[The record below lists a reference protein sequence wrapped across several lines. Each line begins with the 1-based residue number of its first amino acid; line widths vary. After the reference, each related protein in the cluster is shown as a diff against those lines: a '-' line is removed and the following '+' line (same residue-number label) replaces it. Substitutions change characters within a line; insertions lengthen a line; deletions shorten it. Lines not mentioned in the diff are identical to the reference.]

1 MLRALSR
8 RLGMHLVAAVVASAA
23 WLSTGLVAL
32 AQEAAEEGAAP
43 AEAATAAGGGGLGT
57 GAIIGI
63 VVVLL
68 VAVAL
73 IVVILK
79 GRSGAKEVDKEFQ
92 PGPPDRPAKPL
103 AETAREAAASRPP
116 EPEPANEVPPGA
128 LALLEGIDGPLSGRR
143 YELKIGHVVIGRDPN
158 ECMVHI
164 SETEDA
170 SISRKH
176 AEIVWETGTWSVR
189 CLTDKTFAV
198 NGEPSSQGSSHA
210 LSSGD
215 LITCGRST
223 FEFTSA

>member
-1 MLRALSR
+1 MLRALSC
-8 RLGMHLVAAVVASAA
+8 RLGLQLVTVMAASVA

-43 AEAATAAGGGGLGT
+43 VEAATAAGGGGLGT

-63 VVVLL
+63 VVVL
-68 VAVAL
+68 VIAAAL

-79 GRSGAKEVDKEFQ
+79 GRSGAKAVDKEFQ
-92 PGPPDRPAKPL
+92 PGPPDQPARPL
-103 AETAREAAASRPP
+103 AETAREAVAAGPP
-116 EPEPANEVPPGA
+116 EPEPATDVPPGA
-128 LALLEGIDGPLSGRR
+128 LAVLEGVDGPLSGRR
-143 YELKIGHVVIGRDPN
+143 YELTIGHVVIGRDPN

-164 SETEDA
+164 SETEDP

-176 AEIVWETGTWSVR
+176 AEIVWETGAWSVR
-189 CLTDKTFAV
+189 CLTDKTFAL
-198 NGEPSSQGSSHA
+198 NGEPVGQGGMHA